1 MLSMLR
7 LMLFRMQ
14 KDFTFVLFAFFIIA
28 LAVFFP
34 LFAGLSK
41 VFPLNI
47 VVVKVPAGASVFDL
61 IGMTSGI
68 LPPWWCGI
76 ALAALFAADF
86 KKGSIKNYLQAR
98 GGRTSW
104 ALAAAASTL
113 IASATCALV
122 VYAVS
127 DGGFRLAGYDMAPT
141 KPLDAVRWVVQTAVT
156 LSGYVAVA
164 TLAVTITRSEAVGV
178 FAAVLLIGGAV
189 EQVLLGLCS
198 LALSPG
204 AAEGLYAHMPI
215 ADMSVLQGGP
225 LPWGSCIEGAIVFVC
240 ASALV
245 ALVMRRR
252 KL

>member
-1 MLSMLR
+1 MVVVLSMLR

-28 LAVFFP
+28 
-34 LFAGLSK
+34 
-41 VFPLNI
+41 
-47 VVVKVPAGASVFDL
+47 
-61 IGMTSGI
+61 
-68 LPPWWCGI
+68 
-76 ALAALFAADF
+76 
-86 KKGSIKNYLQAR
+86 
-98 GGRTSW
+98 
-104 ALAAAASTL
+104 
-113 IASATCALV
+113 
-122 VYAVS
+122 
-127 DGGFRLAGYDMAPT
+127 
-141 KPLDAVRWVVQTAVT
+141 
-156 LSGYVAVA
+156 
-164 TLAVTITRSEAVGV
+164 LAVTITRSEAVGV

>member
-7 LMLFRMQ
+7 CVLFRMR
-14 KDFTFVLFAFFIIA
+14 KDATFVLFSVSFIV

-47 VVVKVPAGASVFDL
+47 VVIEAPVGASVFHL
-61 IGMTSGI
+61 IGMTSGVA
-68 LPPWWCGI
+68 LPWWCGI

-104 ALAAAASTL
+104 ALAAVASTL
-113 IASATCALV
+113 IASAAYAIV

-127 DGGFRLAGYDMAPT
+127 DVGFRLAGYDMAPT
-141 KPLDAVRWVVQTAVT
+141 NPLDAVRWVVQIAVT
-156 LSGYVAVA
+156 ISGYVAVA
-164 TLAVTITRSEAVGV
+164 TLAVTITRSETVGV

-204 AAEGLYAHMPI
+204 VAEGLYAHMPI
-215 ADMSVLQGGP
+215 ADMSALQGGP
-225 LPWGSCIEGAIVFVC
+225 LPWGSCIEGVVVFVC